1 MVTINLRSAAVLLL
15 GGFGI
20 FSSLS
25 YARSNQNVAQNPT
38 PIIVRMD
45 KTPRGVA
52 YRVDSKRVSPTPTS
66 NFLYL
71 LARATHE
78 RGSNPPVMVLVAPRV
93 SVADMWTVEGVAAKV
108 PLTNIRYFIVYRE
121 SGYMSELKWSP
132 NVPFSNN
139 PQ

>member
-1 MVTINLRSAAVLLL
+1 VTIDLQSAAVLSL
-15 GGFGI
+15 GGVGI

-25 YARSNQNVAQNPT
+25 HPRGNQNVAQNPT

-66 NFLYL
+66 NLLYL
-71 LARATHE
+71 LVRATHE
-78 RGSNPPVMVLVAPRV
+78 RGSNPPVVVLVDPRV

-108 PLTNIRYFIVYRE
+108 PLTNIRYFVLNRE
-121 SGYMSELKWSP
+121 SGYMAELKWGPTVPLSTNP
-132 NVPFSNN
+132 N
-139 PQ
+139 